1 MRLQFRFGLT
11 RSQTRR
17 LPSEAAARRRR
28 RRRLEPIQAK
38 GVLCGGVS
46 EDYVRVVEQV
56 EAVQR
61 QRVEFQVVQGELGVD
76 VEADVCGQGAREV
89 LEQAGGRLSTDYRE
103 AERSRGR
110 LQRETDVYQRGFQ
123 IKRDGLQAQIRYRS
137 ASPYV
142 WVIIPESATAGC
154 LMS

>member
-1 MRLQFRFGLT
+1 MHLQLRFGLT
-11 RSQTRR
+11 RSRTCR
-17 LPSEAAARRRR
+17 LPSEAAAR

-38 GVLCGGVS
+38 GVLCGSVS

-61 QRVEFQVVQGELGVD
+61 QRVEFQVVQGEMGVD

-110 LQRETDVYQRGFQ
+110 FQ
-123 IKRDGLQAQIRYRS
+123 
-137 ASPYV
+137 
-142 WVIIPESATAGC
+142 TAGDRC
-154 LMS
+154 LSERLSDKEGRPAGSN